1 MDPGFLNHQ
10 TRKPRA
16 VVLTISDS
24 ASRGE
29 RQDLSGPTAQRELLQ
44 LGCVVLETRVVPDEL
59 NQIKEQLIRWSD
71 QDDVDLIVTSG
82 GTGLSPRDVT
92 PEATAAVVEREVP
105 GLAEL
110 MRLEGMKTSPR
121 AVLSRAKVGI
131 RTKTLILNLPGSVR
145 GVSESLR
152 ALAPVLFHALEVIS
166 GFSSHCGD

>member
-1 MDPGFLNHQ
+1 M

-16 VVLTISDS
+16 VILTISDS
-24 ASRGE
+24 AFRGE
-29 RQDLSGPTAQRELLQ
+29 REDLSGPAVQRELGQ
-44 LGCVVLETRVVPDEL
+44 LGCDVLEMLIVPDEL
-59 NQIKEQLIRWSD
+59 GQIRDQLILWSD
-71 QDDVDLIVTSG
+71 REDIDLIVTTG

-110 MRLEGMKTSPR
+110 MRQEGMKSSPR

-131 RTKTLILNLPGSVR
+131 RTKTLIVNLPGSVR

-152 ALAPVLFHALEVIS
+152 ALAPVLSHALEVVS
-166 GFSSHCGD
+166 GTSSRCGD